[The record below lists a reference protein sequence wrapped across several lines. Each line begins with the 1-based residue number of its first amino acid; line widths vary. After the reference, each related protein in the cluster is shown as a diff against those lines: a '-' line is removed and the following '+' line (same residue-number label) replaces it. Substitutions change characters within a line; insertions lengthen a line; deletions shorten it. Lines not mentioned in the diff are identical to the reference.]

1 LLALPSRMRAFH
13 HIAGARPLVLAVFAV
28 LGLAG
33 WGFLAAATYWPG
45 FGPETPTQ
53 PDVLAFAMFLF
64 VIVSARAMATRLLP
78 DTAVALDS
86 GFYVAATL
94 CLGSVASGRMVA
106 LALTVDSVWRIAHA
120 RHEGGPERVRWPDA
134 ASFLIFYGGLTGA
147 LLTLVAWGFQVDSLA
162 VRVGVSEGTVLGTVL
177 GMGLLFL
184 LAHYTLQGLRLA
196 WLGARP
202 RTYLRRM
209 VPAALA
215 EAALLPLAAIV
226 VFLYDPD
233 RPVKFVLVGSTYLV
247 VNYAFHRLSSTREKL
262 RLRVAELETLNVMA
276 HRLASSLQTSEL
288 VDAVARDTMES
299 IPEAEILTVTHHPDG
314 GAALVVDC
322 FERGGAMHRLNADE
336 GHGLAAR
343 VMEDNRSLYVE
354 DLERSELGENAA
366 GQSGVRS
373 WLGVPIEIHGVVEGA
388 LAVQS
393 RSAHAFA
400 PERIR
405 LLEAIGA
412 QAAVALQNAR
422 LYELAMVDG
431 LTGLFVRRYFDARL
445 DEEVERSKRFG
456 SDFSV
461 VMMDIDDFKSL
472 NDTWGHPVG
481 DRLLRGIAE
490 TVRRQM
496 RAVDT
501 AARYGGEEFAMILP
515 RTSMIDAYNQ
525 AERIRQQIADYRFAV
540 DDEVLSVTASF
551 GIASFPEC
559 QADGAEALIRLA
571 DRALYRAKRTGKNRV
586 ELYWP
591 EDDAATGRSSIRTV

>member
-1 LLALPSRMRAFH
+1 MRTFP
-13 HIAGARPLVLAVFAV
+13 HIGGARPLALVAAAA

-45 FGPETPTQ
+45 FGPETAAQ

-64 VIVSARAMATRLLP
+64 VIVAARAMATRLLP

-94 CLGSVASGRMVA
+94 CLGSVPSGRMVA
-106 LALTVDSVWRIAHA
+106 LALTVDSVWRVAHA
-120 RHEGGPERVRWPDA
+120 RHEGGRERVRWPDA
-134 ASFLIFYGGLTGA
+134 ISFLLYFGGMTGA
-147 LLTLVAWGFQVDSLA
+147 LLTLIAWWFEVDSLA
-162 VRVGVSEGTVLGTVL
+162 ARVVDSEIPVLGTVL
-177 GMGLLFL
+177 GMGLVFL
-184 LAHYTLQGLRLA
+184 VAHYTIQGLRLA
-196 WLGARP
+196 LLGARP
-202 RTYLRRM
+202 RDYLRRM
-209 VPAALA
+209 VPAVLA

-226 VFLYDPD
+226 VYLYDPD
-233 RPVKFVLVGSTYLV
+233 RPVKFILVGATYLL

-262 RLRVAELETLNVMA
+262 RLRVDELETLNVMA
-276 HRLASSLQTSEL
+276 HRLASSLQTREL
-288 VDAVARDTMES
+288 VETVARDTMAA
-299 IPEAEILTVTHHPDG
+299 IPEAELLTVTHRPDG
-314 GAALVVDC
+314 GKDLVVDC
-322 FERGGAMHRLNADE
+322 FERGGAMHRLVPE
-336 GHGLAAR
+336 GRGLAAR
-343 VMEDNRSLYVE
+343 VMEENRSLYVE
-354 DLERSELGENAA
+354 DLERSELGEGAA

-373 WLGVPIEIHGVVEGA
+373 WLGVPIEIHGAVEGA

-393 RSAHAFA
+393 RAAHAFT

-405 LLEAIGA
+405 LLEAVGA

-456 SDFSV
+456 TDFSV
-461 VMMDIDDFKSL
+461 VMMDIDDFKQL

-481 DRLLRGIAE
+481 DRLLRGISE
-490 TVRRQM
+490 VVRRQM

-515 RTSMIDAYNQ
+515 RTSMVDAYNQ
-525 AERIRQQIADYRFAV
+525 AERIRQQIADYRFAA
-540 DDEVLSVTASF
+540 EGQVLSVTASF
-551 GIASFPEC
+551 GIASYPESGAAG
-559 QADGAEALIRLA
+559 ADALIRLA

-586 ELYWP
+586 ELYWA
-591 EDDAATGRSSIRTV
+591 DDEAAGRSSIRPV

>member
-1 LLALPSRMRAFH
+1 MRGLP
-13 HIAGARPLVLAVFAV
+13 HITGARPLALAVFAA
-28 LGLAG
+28 LGVAG
-33 WGFLAAATYWPG
+33 WGFLALATYWPG
-45 FGPETPTQ
+45 FGPAMPAQ

-64 VIVSARAMATRLLP
+64 VIVAARAMATRLLP
-78 DTAVALDS
+78 DTAIALDS

-106 LALTVDSVWRIAHA
+106 LALTVDSMWRLAHA
-120 RHEGGPERVRWPDA
+120 RHEGGRERVSTADA
-134 ASFLIFYGGLTGA
+134 ASFLIFYGGMTGA
-147 LLTLVAWGFQVDSLA
+147 LLTLVAWVFRVDSLA
-162 VRVGVSEGTVLGTVL
+162 VRIGVSEATVLGTVL

-184 LAHYTLQGLRLA
+184 LAHYTLQGVRTA

-209 VPAALA
+209 IPALLA

-233 RPVKFVLVGSTYLV
+233 RPVKFMLVGSTYLV
-247 VNYAFHRLSSTREKL
+247 VNYAFHRLASTREKL

-276 HRLASSLQTSEL
+276 HRLASSLQTREL
-288 VDAVARDTMES
+288 VDTVARDTMES
-299 IPEAEILTVTHHPDG
+299 IPEAEILTVTHLPG
-314 GAALVVDC
+314 GDKQLVVDC
-322 FERGGAMHRLNADE
+322 FERTGAVYRLATAE

-343 VMEDNRSLYVE
+343 VMEENRSLYVE

-393 RSAHAFA
+393 RTAHAFA

-405 LLEAIGA
+405 LLEAVGA
-412 QAAVALQNAR
+412 QAAVAFQNAR

-445 DEEVERSKRFG
+445 DEEIERSKRFG

-461 VMMDIDDFKSL
+461 VMMDIDDFKQL
-472 NDTWGHPVG
+472 NDTWGHPAG

-525 AERIRQQIADYRFAV
+525 AERIRQQIADYRLVV
-540 DDEVLSVTASF
+540 DEQILSVTASF
-551 GIASFPEC
+551 GIASYPEC
-559 QADGAEALIRLA
+559 RADGAEALIRLA

-591 EDDAATGRSSIRTV
+591 DDEASESRSSIRTV

>member
-1 LLALPSRMRAFH
+1 MLARSPTMRGFP
-13 HIAGARPLVLAVFAV
+13 HITGARPLVLAVFAA
-28 LGLAG
+28 LGVAG
-33 WGFLAAATYWPG
+33 WSFLALATYWPG
-45 FGPETPTQ
+45 FGPDMPAQ

-64 VIVSARAMATRLLP
+64 VIVAARAMATRLLP
-78 DTAVALDS
+78 DTAIALDS

-106 LALTVDSVWRIAHA
+106 LALTVDSVWRLAHA
-120 RHEGGPERVRWPDA
+120 RHDGGRERVPTADA
-134 ASFLIFYGGLTGA
+134 ASFLIFYGGMTGA
-147 LLTLVAWGFQVDSLA
+147 LLTLVAWAFRVDSLA
-162 VRVGVSEGTVLGTVL
+162 VRAGVSEATVLGTVI
-177 GMGLLFL
+177 GMGLVFL
-184 LAHYTLQGLRLA
+184 LAHYTLQGVRTA

-209 VPAALA
+209 LPALLA

-233 RPVKFVLVGSTYLV
+233 RPVKFILVGSTYLV
-247 VNYAFHRLSSTREKL
+247 VNYAFHRLGSTREKL

-288 VDAVARDTMES
+288 VDTVARDTMES
-299 IPEAEILTVTHHPDG
+299 IPEAEILTVTHLPG
-314 GAALVVDC
+314 GAKQLVVDC
-322 FERGGAMHRLNADE
+322 FERGGAVYRLATAD

-343 VMEDNRSLYVE
+343 VMEENRSLYVE
-354 DLERSELGENAA
+354 DLERSDLGENAA

-393 RSAHAFA
+393 RTAHAFA

-405 LLEAIGA
+405 LLEAVGA
-412 QAAVALQNAR
+412 QAAVAFQNAR

-445 DEEVERSKRFG
+445 DEEIERSKRFG

-461 VMMDIDDFKSL
+461 VMMDIDDFKQL
-472 NDTWGHPVG
+472 NDTWGHPAG

-525 AERIRQQIADYRFAV
+525 AERIRQQIADYRLVV
-540 DDEVLSVTASF
+540 DEQVLSVTASF
-551 GIASFPEC
+551 GIASYPEC
-559 QADGAEALIRLA
+559 RADGAEALIRLA

-591 EDDAATGRSSIRTV
+591 DDEASESRSSMRTV